1 MKAIFILNGPNLNML
16 GQRNLTLYGAETL
29 ADIERL
35 CAVRAGEFGASI
47 DFRQSN
53 HEGVLIDWV
62 QEARDSAAAIIINPG
77 GYSHTSIALMD
88 ALEIAVGA
96 GVPVVEV
103 HLSDIHAREEF
114 RRHSYVSLV
123 AQQVIIGQ
131 KAAGY
136 VAAVD
141 AAMKLASGPKSA

>member
-1 MKAIFILNGPNLNML
+1 MKPIYILNGPNLNLL
-16 GQRNLTLYGAETL
+16 GQRAPEIYGADTL
-29 ADIERL
+29 ADIEAM
-35 CAVRAGEFGASI
+35 CRARAAEVGASI
-47 DFRQSN
+47 EFRQTN

-62 QEARDSAAAIIINPG
+62 QEARERAAAIIINPG

-88 ALEIAVGA
+88 ALEIA

-114 RRHSYVSLV
+114 RRHSYVSRV
-123 AQQVIIGQ
+123 ASAVIMGK

-136 VAAVD
+136 TEAVGL
-141 AAMKLASGPKSA
+141 AINLASRAKSA